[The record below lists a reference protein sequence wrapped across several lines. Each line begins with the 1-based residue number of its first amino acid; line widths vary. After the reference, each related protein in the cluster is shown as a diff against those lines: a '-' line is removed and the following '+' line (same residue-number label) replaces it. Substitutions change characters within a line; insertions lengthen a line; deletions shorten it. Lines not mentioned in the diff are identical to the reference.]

1 MPEELNREISI
12 VYDLLFG
19 YTDKMKGLRNE
30 LDIGRFKLPVDAA
43 LVIKI
48 NNYSIL
54 TTDYS
59 EFQKEEIQQNIL
71 NKLNMMANRYSSD
84 ILSAL
89 IEEDMLV
96 LFYSADFAIDENN
109 KEKSKKEIISFA
121 KFVKE
126 GLEEKSKFEF
136 SIGLGRI
143 YDNLKGLIF
152 SYKEALNVCKSCYF
166 REKNHVMHIDEMVK
180 FSNDIPIFISEM
192 QTKLIDKIKS
202 ANLEN
207 IDYYFLEI
215 ANNIME
221 EKLEPD
227 TVKIKILDFI
237 YRIIEEIDKNTG
249 DSDESFYSISS
260 YIRKI
265 LQAETEKNMRHY
277 IQKVGDKLFA
287 ILRKNKNNSNTKYSI
302 NQALDYIE
310 NNYDKD
316 LSLKTLSKEVGLSLY
331 YFSHLFKEEVG
342 DSFVTYLN
350 KFRIKKAKE
359 LLSNSKLNIAE
370 ISFQVGYNDPNY
382 FTRVFKEYEGLTPSE
397 FRIKEENM
405 PAF

>member
-1 MPEELNREISI
+1 MPENLNREISI

-30 LDIGRFKLPVDAA
+30 LDIGQFKLPVDAA

-48 NNYSIL
+48 NNYELL
-54 TTDYS
+54 TADIS
-59 EFQKEEIQQNIL
+59 EFRKEEIQQDIL
-71 NKLNMMANRYSSD
+71 TNLNNLACNYSQD

-96 LFYSADFAIDENN
+96 LFYSADFIEEENS
-109 KEKSKKEIISFA
+109 KEKVVSFGEYLKEN
-121 KFVKE
+121 
-126 GLEEKSKFEF
+126 LEEKSEYTY

-166 REKNHVMHIDEMVK
+166 REKNSVMHIDEMVK
-180 FSNDIPIFISEM
+180 FTNDVPIFISEM
-192 QTKLIDKIKS
+192 ETKLIDKIES

-215 ANNIME
+215 VNSIME

-237 YRIIEEIDKNTG
+237 YRIIEEINEVTEDEG
-249 DSDESFYSISS
+249 ESFYELSS
-260 YIRKI
+260 FMREI
-265 LQAETEKNMRHY
+265 LQAETERTMRKY
-277 IQKVGDKLFA
+277 IQKIGDKLFT
-287 ILRKNKNNSNTKYSI
+287 ILRKSKGDSSSKYSV

-310 NNYDKD
+310 NNYNKE
-316 LSLKTLSKEVGLSLY
+316 LSLKKVSKKVGLSLY

-342 DSFVTYLN
+342 VSFVTYLN

-359 LLSNSKLNIAE
+359 FLVNSKMNIAE
-370 ISFQVGYNDPNY
+370 ISFEVGYNDPNY
-382 FTRVFKEYEGLTPSE
+382 FTRVFKEYEDLTPSE
-397 FRIKEENM
+397 FRIKKESQ
-405 PAF
+405 PKF

>member
-1 MPEELNREISI
+1 MPENLNREISI

-30 LDIGRFKLPVDAA
+30 LDIGQFKLPVDAA

-48 NNYSIL
+48 NNYELL
-54 TTDYS
+54 TADIS
-59 EFQKEEIQQNIL
+59 EFRKEEIQQDIL
-71 NKLNMMANRYSSD
+71 TNLNNLACNYSQD

-96 LFYSADFAIDENN
+96 LFYSADFIEEENA
-109 KEKSKKEIISFA
+109 KEKIISFGEYL
-121 KFVKE
+121 KKE
-126 GLEEKSKFEF
+126 LEEKNEYTF

-166 REKNHVMHIDEMVK
+166 REKNSVMHIDEMVK
-180 FSNDIPIFISEM
+180 FTNDVPIFISEM
-192 QTKLIDKIKS
+192 ETKLIDKIES

-215 ANNIME
+215 VNSIME

-237 YRIIEEIDKNTG
+237 YRIIEEINEVTEDEG
-249 DSDESFYSISS
+249 ESFYELSS
-260 YIRKI
+260 FMREI
-265 LQAETEKNMRHY
+265 LQAETERKVRKY
-277 IQKVGDKLFA
+277 IQKIGDKLFT
-287 ILRKNKNNSNTKYSI
+287 ILRKSKGESSSKYSV

-310 NNYDKD
+310 NNYNKD
-316 LSLKTLSKEVGLSLY
+316 LSLKKVSKKVGLSLY

-342 DSFVTYLN
+342 VSFVTYLN

-359 LLSNSKLNIAE
+359 FLVNSKMNIAE
-370 ISFQVGYNDPNY
+370 ISFEVGYNDPNY
-382 FTRVFKEYEGLTPSE
+382 FTRVFKEYEELTPSE
-397 FRIKEENM
+397 FRIKKENQ
-405 PAF
+405 PTF

>member
-1 MPEELNREISI
+1 MPENLNREISI

-30 LDIGRFKLPVDAA
+30 LDIGQFQLPVDAA

-48 NNYSIL
+48 NNYELL
-54 TTDYS
+54 TSDIS
-59 EFQKEEIQQNIL
+59 EFRKEEIQQNIL
-71 NKLNMMANRYSSD
+71 TNLNNLACDYSQD

-96 LFYSADFAIDENN
+96 LFYSADFIDNENP
-109 KEKSKKEIISFA
+109 KEEVIEFGEFLKSN
-121 KFVKE
+121 
-126 GLEEKSKFEF
+126 LEEKSEYTF

-166 REKNHVMHIDEMVK
+166 REKNSVMHIDEMVK
-180 FSNDIPIFISEM
+180 FTNDVPIFISEM
-192 QTKLIDKIKS
+192 ETKLIDKIES
-202 ANLEN
+202 VNLEN

-215 ANNIME
+215 VNSIME

-237 YRIIEEIDKNTG
+237 YRIIEEINEVIEDEG
-249 DSDESFYSISS
+249 ESFYELSS
-260 YIRKI
+260 YMREI
-265 LQAETEKNMRHY
+265 LQAETERKMRKY
-277 IQKVGDKLFA
+277 IQKIGDKLFT
-287 ILRKNKNNSNTKYSI
+287 ILRKSKGESSSKYSV

-310 NNYDKD
+310 NNYKKD
-316 LSLKTLSKEVGLSLY
+316 LSLKKVSKEVGLSLY

-342 DSFVTYLN
+342 VSFVTYLN

-359 LLSNSKLNIAE
+359 LLVNSKLNIAE
-370 ISFQVGYNDPNY
+370 ISFDVGYNDPNY
-382 FTRVFKEYEGLTPSE
+382 FTRVFKEYEDLTPSE
-397 FRIKEENM
+397 FRIRKEKQ
-405 PAF
+405 PKF

>member
-1 MPEELNREISI
+1 MPENLNREISI

-30 LDIGRFKLPVDAA
+30 LDIGQFKLPVDAA

-48 NNYSIL
+48 NNYELL
-54 TTDYS
+54 TADIS
-59 EFQKEEIQQNIL
+59 EFRKEEIQQDIL
-71 NKLNMMANRYSSD
+71 TNLNNLACNYSQD

-96 LFYSADFAIDENN
+96 LFYSADFIEEENS
-109 KEKSKKEIISFA
+109 KEKVVSFGEYLKES
-121 KFVKE
+121 
-126 GLEEKSKFEF
+126 LEEKSEYIY

-166 REKNHVMHIDEMVK
+166 REKNSVMHIDEMVK
-180 FSNDIPIFISEM
+180 FTNDVPIFISEM
-192 QTKLIDKIKS
+192 ETKLIDKIES

-215 ANNIME
+215 VNSIME

-237 YRIIEEIDKNTG
+237 YRIIEEINEVTEDEG
-249 DSDESFYSISS
+249 ESFYELSS
-260 YIRKI
+260 FMREI
-265 LQAETEKNMRHY
+265 LQAETERTMRKY
-277 IQKVGDKLFA
+277 IQKIGDKLFT
-287 ILRKNKNNSNTKYSI
+287 ILRKSKGDSSSKYSV

-310 NNYDKD
+310 NNYNKE
-316 LSLKTLSKEVGLSLY
+316 LSLKKVSKKVGLSLY

-342 DSFVTYLN
+342 VSFVTYLN

-359 LLSNSKLNIAE
+359 FLVNSKMNIAE
-370 ISFQVGYNDPNY
+370 ISFEVGYNDPNY
-382 FTRVFKEYEGLTPSE
+382 FTRVFKEYEDLTPSE
-397 FRIKEENM
+397 FRIKKESQ
-405 PAF
+405 PKF